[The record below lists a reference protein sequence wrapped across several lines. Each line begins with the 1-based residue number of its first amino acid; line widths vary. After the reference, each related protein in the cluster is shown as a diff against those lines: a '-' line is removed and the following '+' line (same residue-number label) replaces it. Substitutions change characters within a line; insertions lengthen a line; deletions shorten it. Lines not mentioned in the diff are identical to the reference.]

1 MAGNSNV
8 SSTATGLALSGVIS
22 GVGFGITNTGT
33 GTVTLSAVNTYT
45 GATTVNSGTLTVTG
59 ALAASAPVV
68 VGAAGTLGVGANF
81 TVSQLTSSGTI
92 SGSGTLTATAPIDSY
107 KLLGGTV
114 NANLGVGDLKIDSIG
129 TVNMSGT
136 TGASTVNLALGKWTL
151 IGTQKHLVNVA
162 VNGGQGPTV
171 AGVDPAFVWDLGG
184 GKESVF
190 SVTPSAWANDQVHI
204 VNGTLTVGGTVNLLG
219 NLNTISGTIQAAV
232 VASQAEERRRSFGT
246 DSQRVTIDDGGVTQ
260 LDALAVYPHEGDLS
274 LKASK
279 CATDFINSKGLCK

>member
-8 SSTATGLALSGVIS
+8 SSTATGLVLSGVIS

-68 VGAAGTLGVGANF
+68 VGAAGTLGVGTNF

-92 SGSGTLTATAPIDSY
+92 SGSGTLIAASY
-107 KLLGGTV
+107 DLSGTSTV
-114 NANLGVGDLKIDSIG
+114 AANLGDGILNINGGVIS
-129 TVNMSGT
+129 MSGT
-136 TGASTVNLALGKWTL
+136 TGASTVNLNSGNWTL
-151 IGTQKHLVNVA
+151 VGTQKHLVYA
-162 VNGGQGPTV
+162 GGLGQGPEV
-171 AGVDPAFVWDLGG
+171 IGQPAFVAWDLGG
-184 GKESVF
+184 GKESIF
-190 SVTPSAWANDQVHI
+190 SVVPSAWANDQVHI

-232 VASQAEERRRSFGT
+232 IASQAEERLRSFGT
-246 DSQRVTIDDGGVTQ
+246 DSQRVTIDDGGVMQ

-279 CATDFINSKGLCK
+279 CASDFINSKGLCK